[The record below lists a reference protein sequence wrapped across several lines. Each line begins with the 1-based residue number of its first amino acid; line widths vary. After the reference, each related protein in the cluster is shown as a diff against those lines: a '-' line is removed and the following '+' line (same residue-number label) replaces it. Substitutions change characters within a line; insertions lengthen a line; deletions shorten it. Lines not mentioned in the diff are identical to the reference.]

1 MENNILSNIN
11 SLKDENLNQ
20 KEIVIKNLQNENEK
34 RLQKCEQLERL
45 CAKYESDYNTLAQYG
60 CRNNVVLSGI
70 SDSVSDDTSKES
82 VILVLADIDVFVEHQ
97 DIEACDRF
105 VKVKKDNCASHM
117 QKKFCLKKSQVK
129 LIAEITILVAVQKNL
144 PVRI

>member
-105 VKVKKDNCASHM
+105 VKADR
-117 QKKFCLKKSQVK
+117 KKSK
-129 LIAEITILVAVQKNL
+129 KTIVRFTCRKNF
-144 PVRI
+144 V

>member
-1 MENNILSNIN
+1 M
-11 SLKDENLNQ
+11 
-20 KEIVIKNLQNENEK
+20 
-34 RLQKCEQLERL
+34 
-45 CAKYESDYNTLAQYG
+45 AQYG

-105 VKVKKDNCASHM
+105 VKADR
-117 QKKFCLKKSQVK
+117 KKSK
-129 LIAEITILVAVQKNL
+129 KTIVRFTCRKNF
-144 PVRI
+144 V